1 MFKDGPHGKKNSQ
14 RDNPA
19 HVKKGLPQHPSVTMN
34 HRIIDTVELMLKH
47 NLKNII
53 VVLNERPVGRVCLE
67 DALKKLG
74 IQLPGS

>member
-1 MFKDGPHGKKNSQ
+1 
-14 RDNPA
+14 
-19 HVKKGLPQHPSVTMN
+19 MN
-34 HRIIDTVELMLKH
+34 HRIIDAVELMLKH
-47 NLKNII
+47 NLKNIT

>member
-1 MFKDGPHGKKNSQ
+1 MK
-14 RDNPA
+14 RRT
-19 HVKKGLPQHPSVTMN
+19 VKEIILPLKEGLPPHPSVTMN
-34 HRIIDTVELMLKH
+34 HRIIDAVELMLKH
-47 NLKNII
+47 NLKDIT